1 MCTATK
7 PWKKDAMPGQ
17 IPEVCSN
24 ILVPT
29 KWVCYAKMMRSIGHI
44 CFGKCNTRFV
54 ANYRGSLITL
64 ISTSAI
70 LERTRFIMYGFQILS
85 AIHTILFI

>member
-1 MCTATK
+1 MFDFLQFRLDKIIAKLVIISLSVLMYVPYMLMCTATK

-29 KWVCYAKMMRSIGHI
+29 KWVCYAKMMCSIGHI
-44 CFGKCNTRFV
+44 CFGEMQ
-54 ANYRGSLITL
+54 Y
-64 ISTSAI
+64 
-70 LERTRFIMYGFQILS
+70 
-85 AIHTILFI
+85 

>member
-1 MCTATK
+1 MYLLCTATK

-29 KWVCYAKMMRSIGHI
+29 KWACYAKMMRSIGHI
-44 CFGKCNTRFV
+44 CFGEMQ
-54 ANYRGSLITL
+54 Y
-64 ISTSAI
+64 
-70 LERTRFIMYGFQILS
+70 
-85 AIHTILFI
+85 